1 MNLAEETKFI
11 MKKYNITAN
20 KNYGQNFLIDEN
32 IVNDIITGAQVN
44 KDDLII
50 EIGPGLGTLT
60 SLLLEK
66 AGKVICVELDKKMI
80 NVLKER
86 FILYNNFELLN
97 NDILKVDLNR
107 LISESKTNLKNV
119 KVVANLPYYIT
130 TPIIMKLLED
140 KLDLTSITVMV
151 QKEVAERLAGING
164 GKEIGSITYS
174 INYYTNPEII
184 INVPRNSFIPAP
196 NVDSAV
202 IKFDIL
208 KEPKIKVSNEEL
220 FFKVIKFS
228 FLQKRKTLINSL
240 SNSGLVSKESLEK
253 ILNDL
258 NIDLKIRAEQLTLEQ
273 FGKISD
279 YIYSNNKQSVIIS
292 SVAYKVGCPE
302 PL

>member
-44 KDDLII
+44 KADLII

-97 NDILKVDLNR
+97 NDILKVDLNK

-151 QKEVAERLAGING
+151 QKEVAERLAGIHG

-279 YIYSNNKQSVIIS
+279 CIYSNNKQSV
-292 SVAYKVGCPE
+292 
-302 PL
+302 